1 MYQAQGWA
9 ITRLT
14 GRRAQPNSWPANQEA
29 EETPVSAELSGSK
42 DGNRKLR
49 GLIPR
54 WPSTSTRGPVEAG
67 HRQSCLS
74 LPYIE
79 DALFNS
85 VSFQFRSS
93 SSTLGVHLTARGWLV
108 NTEETQGP
116 GLSIRY
122 LGVIWTGKT
131 SLPPKQH
138 PYAITDTGFRD
149 INSGTA
155 L

>member
-14 GRRAQPNSWPANQEA
+14 GRRVQPNSWPANQEA

-42 DGNRKLR
+42 DRERKVA
-49 GLIPR
+49 GGDPEVAVHQHA
-54 WPSTSTRGPVEAG
+54 GPCGGG